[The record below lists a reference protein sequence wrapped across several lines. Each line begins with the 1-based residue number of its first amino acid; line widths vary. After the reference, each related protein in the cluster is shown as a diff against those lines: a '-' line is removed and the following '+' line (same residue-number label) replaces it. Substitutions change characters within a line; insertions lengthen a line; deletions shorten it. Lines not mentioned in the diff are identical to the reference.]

1 MDAEKVIKSSVE
13 LGLLNESDVPACSRF
28 LAGAIGTDEIIEKLQ
43 IFKFGEHYRLLEKVE
58 NEDTKSFL
66 SDYSEPCS
74 SSIAERISSDTGT
87 VKKYYG
93 EQVPAGR
100 RRPRNFPTFFPKI
113 DVLGW
118 SCHGPKNYRK
128 LSSPSYYSLK
138 TSSDVPKIFK
148 DDLPRPD
155 TCPVLRRPDG
165 E

>member
-87 VKKYYG
+87 VKIL
-93 EQVPAGR
+93 AGR
-100 RRPRNFPTFFPKI
+100 C
-113 DVLGW
+113 
-118 SCHGPKNYRK
+118 S
-128 LSSPSYYSLK
+128 
-138 TSSDVPKIFK
+138 
-148 DDLPRPD
+148 
-155 TCPVLRRPDG
+155 
-165 E
+165 

>member
-87 VKKYYG
+87 VKKYYR
-93 EQVPAGR
+93 EQVSAGR
-100 RRPRNFPTFFPKI
+100 RRPSFHRKWMSSDGHVLVLLLAQNFFRRPKI
-113 DVLGW
+113 SKEG
-118 SCHGPKNYRK
+118 R
-128 LSSPSYYSLK
+128 
-138 TSSDVPKIFK
+138 
-148 DDLPRPD
+148 PRP
-155 TCPVLRRPDG
+155 V
-165 E
+165 EA